1 MGKACGNLLEINSAM
16 SGHSKWS
23 TIKHQKEANDQ
34 ARGKIFSKLSRAI
47 TVAIREGGG
56 ETDPEV
62 NYKLRVAI
70 DRAKEINM
78 PKNNIERA
86 ISRATDKGA
95 DELKSIRFE
104 AYGPFGVGVIIEA
117 ITDNH
122 QRAVQE
128 IKNVIEK
135 GGGSIASPGAVAY
148 NFSSQ
153 GQIIVKKEP
162 DSENQ
167 LLQLMEIE
175 GVKDL
180 SEEEETIEVISD
192 KDRLSSVVD
201 LIKKSGFEVSSS
213 SLIMMPKTE
222 IPINDPDKAKKIVNF
237 IEKLESHDDVQSV
250 FTNFDIPV
258 DVLKEIS
265 A

>member
-1 MGKACGNLLEINSAM
+1 M

-47 TVAIREGGG
+47 TVAVREGGG

-78 PKNNIERA
+78 PKDNIDRA
-86 ISRATDKGA
+86 ISRATGRGA
-95 DELKSIRFE
+95 DELKAIRFE
-104 AYGPFGVGVIIEA
+104 GYGPFGVGVIIEA
-117 ITDNH
+117 ITDNR
-122 QRAVQE
+122 QRTVQE
-128 IKNVIEK
+128 IKNLIEK
-135 GGGSIASPGAVAY
+135 GGGSIASPGAVVY
-148 NFSSQ
+148 NFFPK
-153 GQIIVKKEP
+153 GQIIVKKET

-167 LLQLMEIE
+167 LLKLMETE
-175 GVKDL
+175 GVEDL

-192 KDRLSSVVD
+192 KDNLSSVTD
-201 LIKKSGFEVSSS
+201 LIKKSGFKIESS

-222 IPINDPDKAKKIVNF
+222 IPINNPDKAKKIINF
-237 IEKLESHDDVQSV
+237 IERLEGNDDIQSV
-250 FTNFDIPV
+250 FANFDIPV
-258 DVLKEIS
+258 DILKEIS
-265 A
+265 T